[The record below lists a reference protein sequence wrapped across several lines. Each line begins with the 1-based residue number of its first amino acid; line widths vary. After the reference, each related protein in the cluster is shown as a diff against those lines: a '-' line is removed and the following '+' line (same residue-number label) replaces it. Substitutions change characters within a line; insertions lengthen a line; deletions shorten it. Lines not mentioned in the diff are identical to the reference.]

1 MKTGATKK
9 DLDSKEK
16 EITETWNDMNNVQG
30 DCTEVQ
36 RDMNHWNYTEY
47 MKFAECCVSDIA
59 ADNLLEAI
67 NNKK

>member
-30 DCTEVQ
+30 DCT
-36 RDMNHWNYTEY
+36 
-47 MKFAECCVSDIA
+47 
-59 ADNLLEAI
+59 
-67 NNKK
+67 